1 MTQFEPL
8 TFMITLGIETSC
20 DETSFSVVR
29 DERKVLSNIVVSS
42 LKEHEPYGGVVPEIA
57 SRSHVE
63 TVLSCLENA
72 LKKAKISPEGI
83 DLIAVTQGPGLMGSL
98 LVGLAAAKALG
109 LALRKPIVGVDHVI
123 AHIYAGFL
131 SDPTLSFPCLGLVI
145 SGGHTL
151 LIRMDSPG
159 RVRVLGRTID
169 DAAGEA
175 FDKVAKIL
183 GLGYPG
189 GPEIDRLSRGANPNH
204 FFFTRPYLSNESLN
218 FSFSGIKTAVFYKAA
233 NLKKRKPLSF
243 KTKREIS
250 AGFQEAV
257 CDALVKKSLRAA
269 RSEGLTS
276 LVVGGGVSAN
286 TRLREKLK
294 SAARKEGVRVVFPA
308 LEFCQDNAAMIA
320 SLGTALYLEGK
331 RDTLDLSC
339 YSDFMRYRV

>member
-1 MTQFEPL
+1 
-8 TFMITLGIETSC
+8 MITLGIETSC

-29 DERKVLSNIVVSS
+29 DERKVLSNVIVSS
-42 LKEHEPYGGVVPEIA
+42 LKEHKAFGGVVPEIA

-72 LKKAKISPEGI
+72 LKKAKITLEDI

-98 LVGLAAAKALG
+98 LVGLAAAKALA

-131 SDPTLSFPCLGLVI
+131 SDPALNFPCLGLVI

-151 LIRMDSPG
+151 LVRMDSPS

-189 GPEIDRLSRGANPNH
+189 GPEIDRLGRGEDPNRC
-204 FFFTRPYLSNESLN
+204 FFTRPFLSNESLD
-218 FSFSGIKTAVFYKAA
+218 FSFSGIKTAVFYKVEK
-233 NLKKRKPLSF
+233 LKKRKPLSL
-243 KTKREIS
+243 KIKKEIS

-257 CDALVKKSLRAA
+257 CDTLVKKSLRAA
-269 RSEGLTS
+269 KSEGLDS

-286 TRLREKLK
+286 TRLRDKLR
-294 SAARKEGVRVVFPA
+294 SAARKEGMKVVFPA

-331 RDTLDLSC
+331 RDTLDLGS
-339 YSDFMRYRV
+339 YPDFMKYITNGVQ